1 MGEKTRYPKDRAAE
15 QHPSNIFFYWPAVM
29 AATATGAVAASLN
42 EYARHFAGSRE
53 QDVPEPEQPWAT
65 PHHIRLELE
74 TMRLRDFSTTTHG
87 VPTLVCA
94 PYALHCANI
103 ADFAPGH
110 SLVETL
116 RRSGVSR
123 IHVTDW
129 RSATSAMQGLSI
141 DNYFADLNV
150 AVDELG
156 PPVDLIGLCQ
166 GGWLALAFAAR
177 FPQKVRKLVLAGAPI
192 DIAAGESKISNIATR
207 TPLAVFEQLVRAGGG
222 RALGK
227 YLLELW
233 ESALEMNDKRL
244 VLQISDN
251 ADSTSIQNLLR
262 LFDNW
267 YDTTVNLP
275 GNYYLQVVSWL
286 FKENRLAEG
295 KFVALGRRLDLK
307 TVCHPIFLLAGRD
320 DELVASGQ
328 ILGTAQRIGTPKTEI
343 ETATEPCCHLSLF
356 LGAATLK
363 RRWTQIAHW
372 LADDQQNKQQAA

>member
-15 QHPSNIFFYWPAVM
+15 RHSSSFCFYWPAVM
-29 AATATGAVAASLN
+29 AATATGTVAASLN
-42 EYARHFAGSRE
+42 EYVRHIAGSHE
-53 QDVPEPEQPWAT
+53 QDVPDQEQPWAT

-74 TMRLRDFSTTTHG
+74 TMRLRDFSTSTHD

-94 PYALHCANI
+94 PYALHGANI

-116 RRSGVSR
+116 RQSGVGR
-123 IHVTDW
+123 VHVTDW
-129 RSATSAMQGLSI
+129 RSATSEMQGLSI

-166 GGWLALAFAAR
+166 GGWQALAFAAR

-227 YLLELW
+227 QMLELW

-244 VLQISDN
+244 VLQIFDN
-251 ADSTSIQNLLR
+251 TDSASIQNLLQR
-262 LFDNW
+262 FDKW
-267 YDTTVNLP
+267 YDATVDLP
-275 GNYYLQVVSWL
+275 GTYYLQVVSWL

-320 DELVASGQ
+320 DELVASDQ
-328 ILGTAQRIGTPKTEI
+328 ILRTAQLVGTPKTEI
-343 ETATEPCCHLSLF
+343 ESVTEPCCHLSLF
-356 LGAATLK
+356 LGAETLK

-372 LADDQQNKQQAA
+372 LAEDRKNVQQVA